1 MEPGIGTYGSLGSL
15 VSGLGQL
22 LVDRMRLLTRIRW
35 AFRHSRYHELTRRCV
50 HGKENGPQTPEK
62 EKA

>member
-22 LVDRMRLLTRIRW
+22 PIDRMRLLIRIQW
-35 AFRHSRYHELTRRCV
+35 TFRHSRCHELTRRHV
-50 HGKENGPQTPEK
+50 HGRENGPQTLEK

>member
-1 MEPGIGTYGSLGSL
+1 MEPGIGICGSL

-22 LVDRMRLLTRIRW
+22 PVDRMRLLIRIQW
-35 AFRHSRYHELTRRCV
+35 IFRHSRYHELTRCRV
-50 HGKENGPQTPEK
+50 HGRGSRPQTLEK